1 MLWVALL
8 ISWSVTAAAVV
19 VCGWLI
25 KDNTDLK
32 AECRSANDRAD
43 ANYLNAQ
50 PQLPGCNAELETRL
64 RQRESE
70 LRDARLEIDHLTEL
84 LAQTESDNRE
94 LTVRVGVEDAFRR
107 GVVELLARRSNGD
120 LMPQGETVEAGK

>member
-1 MLWVALL
+1 MPITL
-8 ISWSVTAAAVV
+8 AVV
-19 VCGWLI
+19 AWVCLAIVSLVCWSLAQR
-25 KDNTDLK
+25 N
-32 AECRSANDRAD
+32 AELNHEIDRANERLD
-43 ANYLNAQ
+43 AGFVAA
-50 PQLPGCNAELETRL
+50 QLPGCNAELETRL